1 MSLLRAH
8 TWPNPGAD
16 NGWQRQRLALLHSP
30 GGWRAA
36 AAPQQATRLR
46 EPLWCRPMASGAGA
60 EAGGAAE
67 TLFPCLCEDLQ
78 LVALRPLPAEASA
91 TDDGPQAG
99 AVLLSVQNL
108 GPCRRRFSAGPEW
121 RVLGPCDALGRPL
134 AAAEEETVSGHGA
147 GQLALGP
154 WQLGHWRLRR
164 APEGSAAAQSS

>member
-1 MSLLRAH
+1 M
-8 TWPNPGAD
+8 
-16 NGWQRQRLALLHSP
+16 
-30 GGWRAA
+30 
-36 AAPQQATRLR
+36 
-46 EPLWCRPMASGAGA
+46 
-60 EAGGAAE
+60 
-67 TLFPCLCEDLQ
+67 
-78 LVALRPLPAEASA
+78 ALRPLPAEASA

-147 GQLALGP
+147 GPLALGP